1 VNKRMS
7 FPRHGRRST
16 TRRHGPRRK
25 RYLLVTA
32 GTVTERDYFK
42 SLQELF
48 DVVIDVEATA
58 KSPVELAK
66 RAARLYRSDMKEQ
79 GTEHYSHVWVVV
91 DVDQYSADNL
101 VQAEKICKQTGVKG
115 RGAGE
120 YPVSLIVSDPC
131 FEVWLI
137 DHQQVCPSS
146 ITETSEAEQFAI
158 KLDLVDGSNN
168 KHLTERI
175 TNRVQIQTRLNL
187 ALSNAKK
194 HNRTQR
200 PDLRSGAH
208 LIPPWTDMPEVLEQ
222 LERDTKKHII

>member
-66 RAARLYRSDMKEQ
+66 RAARLYRSDVKE
-79 GTEHYSHVWVVV
+79 
-91 DVDQYSADNL
+91 
-101 VQAEKICKQTGVKG
+101 
-115 RGAGE
+115 
-120 YPVSLIVSDPC
+120 
-131 FEVWLI
+131 
-137 DHQQVCPSS
+137 
-146 ITETSEAEQFAI
+146 
-158 KLDLVDGSNN
+158 
-168 KHLTERI
+168 
-175 TNRVQIQTRLNL
+175 
-187 ALSNAKK
+187 

-208 LIPPWTDMPEVLEQ
+208 LIPPWTDMPKVLEQ
-222 LERDTKKHII
+222 LERDTKKHIV